1 MNEVNKGSPFSV
13 SADAPIAIEGS
24 PVTGRLAAALL
35 AGLLAAL
42 AGGIVW
48 AVITVQTRYQLGFM
62 AIGLGLLVG
71 FAVRKVGGGNTAA
84 FAVIGAVCALL
95 GCLLG
100 NLLSASGF
108 YAEAQDRSVVLVVA
122 QLMDE
127 PDRAVKLMQATFNP
141 IDLLFYAIAVFAAYK
156 LSRRPRW

>member
-1 MNEVNKGSPFSV
+1 MNEFNKGSPLSV

-24 PVTGRLAAALL
+24 PATGRLVAALL

-48 AVITVQTRYQLGFM
+48 AVITVQTRYQIGFM
-62 AIGLGLLVG
+62 AIGLGLLVAY
-71 FAVRKVGGGNTAA
+71 AVRRVGNGNTAA
-84 FAVIGAVCALL
+84 FAVVGALCALL

-100 NLLSASGF
+100 NLLSACGF

-122 QLMDE
+122 QMMDE
-127 PDRAVKLMQATFNP
+127 PAKAVKLMQATFSLT
-141 IDLLFYAIAVFAAYK
+141 DLVFYAIAVFEGYK